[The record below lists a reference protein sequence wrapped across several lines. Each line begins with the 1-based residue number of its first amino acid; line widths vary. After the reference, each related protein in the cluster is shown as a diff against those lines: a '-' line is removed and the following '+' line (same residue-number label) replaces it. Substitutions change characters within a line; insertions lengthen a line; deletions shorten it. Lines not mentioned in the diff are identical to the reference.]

1 MRLGGQKMGEK
12 SKGWEGD
19 MEEKGV
25 MRRAVSGR
33 RLRRDVRGMGEKE
46 EGRGRGGE
54 NYICTV

>member
-1 MRLGGQKMGEK
+1 MGEK

-25 MRRAVSGR
+25 MRTSMSGR

-46 EGRGRGGE
+46 EGRGRGE
-54 NYICTV
+54 LCTETNIIIYI